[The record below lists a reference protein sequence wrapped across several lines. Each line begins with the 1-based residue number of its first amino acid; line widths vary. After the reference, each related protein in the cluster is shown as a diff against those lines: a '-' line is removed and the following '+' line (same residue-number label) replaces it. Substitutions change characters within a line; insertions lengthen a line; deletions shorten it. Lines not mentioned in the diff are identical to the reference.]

1 MFPRLLAITTLAVA
15 LVVTTG
21 STALALSLQTI
32 STKVQ
37 NPTAL
42 TFRPNSPWPV
52 VTQRNGLVVAI
63 TKGKVNVL
71 ANLTDRVGQQGGE
84 RGLLGIA
91 YSPLYKDN
99 GLVFVDY
106 TDAAGDT
113 QIVRFR
119 KGKYGHFLKGSATT
133 LLSIRQPY
141 ANHNGGQLAFG
152 PDGFL
157 YIGMGDGGS
166 GGDPG
171 NRSQNPNTLLGKILR
186 IDVNAGAPFAI
197 PSTNPFADGTL
208 GQAPVWA
215 MGVRNPG
222 FSFDTRTGGMWI
234 VDPSQG
240 TDEEVDWIPN
250 PSPPLPNLGWRA
262 FDGTKPYSPQPLSG
276 TVVTPVTSY
285 GTAYGCNP
293 VAGVVYRGK
302 AVRKLRSN
310 YVFGDSCSG
319 HIWSL
324 FRTDAKLVD
333 TGLNVPKLAAI
344 GQDPTGEIWLISQK
358 GKLSTITP

>member
-1 MFPRLLAITTLAVA
+1 MFPRLLAITTLVVA
-15 LVVTTG
+15 LVASTG

-32 STKVQ
+32 SVKVK

-42 TFRPNSPWPV
+42 TFRPDNPWPV
-52 VTQRNGLVVAI
+52 VTQRDGTVVAI

-91 YSPLYKDN
+91 YSPQYNDN
-99 GLVFVDY
+99 GFVFVDY

-186 IDVNAGAPFAI
+186 IDVNAGTPYAI

-222 FSFDTRTGGMWI
+222 FSFDRRTGSMWI

-240 TDEEVDWIPN
+240 AEEEVDWIAN
-250 PSPPLPNLGWRA
+250 PAPPLPNLGWRA
-262 FDGTKPYSPQPLSG
+262 FDGTKPYSPQPLTG
-276 TVVTPVTSY
+276 TVVTPLTSY
-285 GTAYGCNP
+285 GTSYGCNP
-293 VAGVVYRGK
+293 IAGAVYRGK
-302 AVRKLRSN
+302 TIRKLRSN

-319 HIWSL
+319 RIWSIL
-324 FRTDAKLVD
+324 RKDAKLVD
-333 TGLNVPKLAAI
+333 TGLRVPKLAAI
-344 GQDPTGEIWLISQK
+344 GQDSSGELWLISQK
-358 GKLSTITP
+358 GQLSTITT

>member
-1 MFPRLLAITTLAVA
+1 VFRRILTLTIAA
-15 LVVTTG
+15 LSFVGIAG
-21 STALALSLQTI
+21 SSAHALSLTTI
-32 STKVQ
+32 ATEVTS
-37 NPTAL
+37 PTAL
-42 TFRPNSPWPV
+42 TFRPDNPWPV
-52 VTQRNGLVVAI
+52 VTQRNGMVVTI
-63 TKGKVNVL
+63 TKGKVHIL
-71 ANLTDRVGQQGGE
+71 ANLTDRVGQKGSE

-91 YSPLYKDN
+91 YSPLYKSN
-99 GLVFVDY
+99 GFVFVNY

-119 KGKYGHFLKGSATT
+119 KGKYGRFLKNSATT

-171 NRSQNPNTLLGKILR
+171 NRAQNPKTLLGKILR
-186 IDVNAGAPFAI
+186 IDVNAGTPYAI
-197 PSTNPFADGTL
+197 PSTNPFADGVL
-208 GQAPVWA
+208 GQGPVWA

-222 FSFDTRTGGMWI
+222 FSFDARTGGMWI

-240 TDEEVDWIPN
+240 ADEELDWIAKPA
-250 PSPPLPNLGWRA
+250 PPLPNLGWRA
-262 FDGTKPYSPQPLSG
+262 FDGTKPYSPQPLTG
-276 TVVTPVTSY
+276 TVVTPLTSY

-293 VAGVVYRGK
+293 VAGAVYRGK
-302 AVRKLRSN
+302 TTPQLRGN

-319 HIWSL
+319 RIWSVL
-324 FRTDAKLVD
+324 RKDPKLVD
-333 TGLNVPKLAAI
+333 TGLRVSKLAAI
-344 GQDPTGEIWLISQK
+344 GQDAAGELWLISQQ
-358 GKLSTITP
+358 GELSTITP